1 MTKNGRRKRIGVGL
15 IGWLVVLSTVAL
27 IPSPPRAFAQPL
39 VFAVIGDFGLDG
51 TAEARVAT
59 LVKSWNPEFIL
70 TVGDNNYPSG
80 AQATID
86 TNIGKYYAEFIYPY
100 TGAYTKTATTNRFFP
115 TLGNHD
121 WYTTNAQPYLDYFA
135 LPNNERY
142 YDFVWG
148 PVHFFALDSDT
159 HEPDG
164 VTSSSVQAQW
174 LQNRLAAST
183 SCWNVVYF
191 HHAPYS
197 SGAHGNSAWMQWDF
211 RAWGADV
218 VLAGHDHTY
227 ERILLDGF
235 LYLVNGA
242 GGAALYNF
250 GTPIAGSVVRY
261 NAKHGALR
269 VTATPTTLT
278 YEFIDVDGTLVDT
291 YTQNGGC
298 SVLYFPLILK

>member
-1 MTKNGRRKRIGVGL
+1 MRRL
-15 IGWLVVLSTVAL
+15 LLLGWFVAL
-27 IPSPPRAFAQPL
+27 WSTLALVASPSHTLDAH

-51 TAEARVAT
+51 TDEGRVAA
-59 LVKSWNPEFIL
+59 LVKSWNPDFIL
-70 TVGDNNYPSG
+70 TVGDNNYPTG

-86 TNIGKYYAEFIYPY
+86 ANIGKYYAEFIYPY
-100 TGAYTKTATTNRFFP
+100 TGAYTNTATTNRFFP
-115 TLGNHD
+115 SLGNHD
-121 WYTTNAQPYLDYFA
+121 WYTTNAQPYLDYFT

-148 PVHFFALDSDT
+148 PAHFFALDSDT

-164 VTSSSVQAQW
+164 VTSSSAQAQW
-174 LQNRLAAST
+174 LQTRLLGSS

-197 SGAHGNSAWMQWDF
+197 SGPHGNSAWMQWNF
-211 RAWGADV
+211 GAWGADV

-227 ERILLDGF
+227 ERIVLDGF
-235 LYLVNGA
+235 PYFVNGA
-242 GGAALYNF
+242 GGAALYTF

-261 NAKHGALR
+261 NAKHGAMR

-278 YEFIDVDGTLVDT
+278 YEFIDVDGTTVDT
-291 YTQNGGC
+291 YTQKGGC
-298 SVLYFPLILK
+298 SFLYLPLILR

>member
-1 MTKNGRRKRIGVGL
+1 MMKNAGR
-15 IGWLVVLSTVAL
+15 LVTLLLVSLWAL
-27 IPSPPRAFAQPL
+27 PGPARSALAQSPVTL
-39 VFAVIGDFGLDG
+39 FAVIGDYGLDG

-59 LVKSWNPEFIL
+59 LVKSWSPDFIV
-70 TVGDNNYPSG
+70 TTGDNNYPSG

-100 TGAYTKTATTNRFFP
+100 TGAYTNTATTNRFFP
-115 TLGNHD
+115 VLGNHD
-121 WYTTNAQPYLDYFA
+121 WYTTNAQPYLDYFT

-148 PVHFFALDSDT
+148 SIHFFMLDSDS

-164 VTSSSVQAQW
+164 ITATSTQAQW
-174 LQNRLAAST
+174 LQNQLASST
-183 SCWNVVYF
+183 SCWNIVVL

-197 SGAHGNSAWMQWDF
+197 SGPHGSNATLQWLY
-211 RAWGADV
+211 RAWGADA
-218 VLAGHDHTY
+218 VLAGHDHDY
-227 ERILLDGF
+227 ERIFVDGL

-250 GTPIAGSVVRY
+250 GTPIPGSQVRY

-278 YEFIDVDGTLVDT
+278 YEFIDVDGLVVDT
-291 YTQNGGC
+291 YTQSGGC
-298 SVLYFPLILK
+298 TLLYFPLVLK